1 MGGTMINKIQTPT
14 SDGVIRFFLGSA
26 PCGTAPSVHH
36 DEGTE
41 LNFTQ
46 YWIPNT
52 RDAYS
57 VIATGDSM
65 EGAHIFA
72 GDMLVID
79 AGMEVRTG
87 HIVVAW
93 LNGDLT
99 VKRLQYA
106 DDGSVMLC
114 PENSKYAPIIVSEAD
129 EMRILGV
136 VTSVHRKL

>member
-1 MGGTMINKIQTPT
+1 MIVKLT
-14 SDGVIRFFLGSA
+14 SDDSTSIRFFLGAA
-26 PCGTAPSVHH
+26 PCGTAPVSE

-41 LNFTQ
+41 LHFGR
-46 YWIPNT
+46 YWIPNP

-65 EGAHIFA
+65 EGARIYA

-79 AGMEVRTG
+79 AGMEARDG
-87 HIVVAW
+87 NIVVAW

-99 VKRLQYA
+99 VKRLGH
-106 DDGSVMLC
+106 DVDSRLMLIA
-114 PENSKYAPIIVSEAD
+114 ENPKYAPIIVGDHD
-129 EMRILGV
+129 EVRILGV

>member
-1 MGGTMINKIQTPT
+1 MINKISASNHDST
-14 SDGVIRFFLGSA
+14 IRLFLGAA
-26 PCGTAPSVHH
+26 PCGTQPGVFE

-46 YWIPNT
+46 YWIPNA

-87 HIVVAW
+87 HVVVAW
-93 LNGDLT
+93 LNGELT
-99 VKRLQYA
+99 VKRLQYS

-114 PENSKYAPIIVSEAD
+114 PENAKYAPIIVGD
-129 EMRILGV
+129 TDDMRILGV
-136 VTSVHRKL
+136 VSSVHRKL

>member
-1 MGGTMINKIQTPT
+1 MVTKLSANTEEP
-14 SDGVIRFFLGSA
+14 IRLFLGTA
-26 PCGTAPSVHH
+26 PCGTAPNISE

-41 LNFTQ
+41 LNFARH
-46 YWIPNT
+46 WVPNPK
-52 RDAYS
+52 DSYS

-79 AGMEVRTG
+79 AGMEARDG
-87 HIVVAW
+87 LIVVAW

-99 VKRLQYA
+99 VKRLDHD
-106 DDGSVMLC
+106 DDGSTMLVA
-114 PENSKYAPIIVSEAD
+114 ENPKYAPIIVGDHD
-129 EMRILGV
+129 EVRILGV

>member
-1 MGGTMINKIQTPT
+1 MITKIGQGSNDPT
-14 SDGVIRFFLGSA
+14 IRLYLGAA
-26 PCGTAPSVHH
+26 PCGTSPGVFE

-41 LNFTQ
+41 LNFTHH
-46 YWIPNT
+46 WIPNA

-57 VIATGDSM
+57 VLATGDSM
-65 EGAHIFA
+65 EGARIYA

-93 LNGDLT
+93 LNGELT

-114 PENSKYAPIIVSEAD
+114 PENDKYAPIIVSESD
-129 EMRILGV
+129 DMRILGV
-136 VTSVHRKL
+136 VTSVHRRL

>member
-1 MGGTMINKIQTPT
+1 MITKLAAD
-14 SDGVIRFFLGSA
+14 DGSTIRFFLGAA
-26 PCGTAPSVHH
+26 PCGTAPVVE

-41 LNFTQ
+41 LNFTRF
-46 YWIPNT
+46 WVPNT

-65 EGAHIFA
+65 EEARIFA

-79 AGMEVRTG
+79 AGMEVRDG
-87 HIVVAW
+87 LIVVAW

-99 VKRLQYA
+99 VKRLA
-106 DDGSVMLC
+106 HDAAGRMMLV
-114 PENSKYAPIIVSEAD
+114 PENRKYAPIVIGEHDDIRV
-129 EMRILGV
+129 LGV

>member
-1 MGGTMINKIQTPT
+1 MINKIQPATPDST
-14 SDGVIRFFLGSA
+14 IRLFMGTA
-26 PCGTAPSVHH
+26 PCGTAPNISE

-46 YWIPNT
+46 YWVPNPK
-52 RDAYS
+52 DSYS

-79 AGMEVRTG
+79 AGKQAREG
-87 HIVVAW
+87 DIVVAW
-93 LNGDLT
+93 LNGDMT
-99 VKRLQYA
+99 VKRLQH
-106 DDGSVMLC
+106 DVTGQVMLL
-114 PENSKYAPIIVSEAD
+114 PENEKYAPIIVSEHD

>member
-1 MGGTMINKIQTPT
+1 MINKI
-14 SDGVIRFFLGSA
+14 SGREEESIRLFLGTA
-26 PCGTAPSVHH
+26 PCGVSPHVGE

-41 LNFTQ
+41 LNFAR
-46 YWIPNT
+46 YWVPNPK
-52 RDAYS
+52 DSYS

-79 AGMEVRTG
+79 AGKEARDG
-87 HIVVAW
+87 NIVVAW

-99 VKRLQYA
+99 VKRMDHDA
-106 DDGSVMLC
+106 DGTVMLV
-114 PENSKYAPIIVSEAD
+114 PENTKYAPIIVGVHD